1 MNNLYVKAILYS
13 YPHLD
18 ELADQI
24 TELMARKA
32 VASMHDFSPCERQ
45 CYKMVELAL
54 QKGVVTELKRVS
66 DAVLKNF
73 SEEDIAYLDKKYFRT
88 GNKNSCDIK
97 QGKEFF
103 RQIYKLE
110 KKIGFLFECE
120 GVRDEW
126 FKDNCM
132 EIAFF
137 RELVKTVKEREEI
150 LKKGKYTFE
159 RNKRTEK
166 TRSVSA

>member
-88 GNKNSCDIK
+88 GNINSCDIK

-150 LKKGKYTFE
+150 LKKGKDTFE